1 MKKIISIVLAIGVL
15 MTAFSIAVSAE
26 ITSEKDVTSSYNV
39 QFNLASNVTKADES
53 GGSIDINGII
63 GTPEDG
69 SVYYKGSGTAHM
81 RAYAI
86 WGSGKIPKYTKAG
99 DVKYLKTTF
108 KVVPSVELND
118 VYVTRASKNWG
129 LLYQLD
135 TQGVAI
141 GQLEK
146 DVEYNIVNITDLSS
160 GKAYVY
166 VNGKRIGKTAG
177 AVVEDYV
184 EFADFIVKSVDA
196 EAKQKILTVSDL
208 KMFTYTDAD
217 TLADLTAPFNPG
229 KEGKAQSSVKPAG
242 VDNGDGTY
250 TVTITN
256 NTSAMGWERRNIPFG
271 ESVYLDQS
279 DEDIATSFVRLH
291 TNIQYSKFDGGYTT
305 VEPQGA
311 SRHGEFGTI
320 VISDGKVHSLDF
332 LVDVNAKMTYVYIDG
347 VLAAKNALSDTIADV
362 NGMTLFTKMPWN
374 SENIYTLSDVYKVL
388 YYDYPTAFT
397 LADAQADITSS
408 ATAPVVITG
417 GTVFCNNPSN
427 GNVALAAGYAGYDEQ
442 SYSGYIV
449 QYNKN
454 GVLTS
459 VSTLKASTNI
469 DKDTDNVRMFI
480 WSKNGVTPITES
492 FTAKF
497 CGNIPA
503 SAE

>member
-26 ITSEKDVTSSYNV
+26 ITSENDITSTNNV
-39 QFNLASNVTKADES
+39 KFYLWANVTDAA
-53 GGSIDINGII
+53 GNPRVNI
-63 GTPEDG
+63 GTG
-69 SVYYKGSGTAHM
+69 SVEYAGSGWAQM
-81 RAYAI
+81 KPFAVY
-86 WGSGKIPKYTKAG
+86 GGPSKYTNPG
-99 DVKYLKTTF
+99 DVKYLKTEFT
-108 KVVPSVELND
+108 VVPTVELNNILVSRANG
-118 VYVTRASKNWG
+118 VYGA
-129 LLYQLD
+129 LD
-135 TQGVAI
+135 YNTQAVAI
-141 GQLEK
+141 DRLEK
-146 DVEYNIVNITDLSS
+146 GVEYNIVNIKDLSN

-177 AVVEDYV
+177 GTVEDSV
-184 EFADFIVKSVDA
+184 NSIDFIVKTVSA
-196 EAKQKILTVSDL
+196 EANKEILFVSNV

-229 KEGKAQSSVKPAG
+229 KEGKVQSSVKPAG
-242 VDNGDGTY
+242 EDNGDGTY

-256 NTSAMGWERRNIPFG
+256 DTGAMGWERRNIPFG

-291 TNIQYSKFDGGYTT
+291 TKIQYSKFDGGYTT
-305 VEPQGA
+305 VEPQGT

-332 LVDVNAKMTYVYIDG
+332 LVDINAKMTYVYIDG
-347 VLAAKNALSDTIADV
+347 VLADKNALSDTIPDV
-362 NGMTLFTKMPWN
+362 NGMTLFTKMPW
-374 SENIYTLSDVYKVL
+374 SGENIYTLSDVYKVL

-408 ATAPVVITG
+408 ATASVVITG

-427 GNVALAAGYAGYDEQ
+427 GNIALAAGYAGYDEQ

-454 GVLTS
+454 GVLTA
-459 VSTLKASTNI
+459 VSPLHKSTNI

>member
-1 MKKIISIVLAIGVL
+1 MLEMKKIISIVLAIGVL

-26 ITSEKDVTSSYNV
+26 ITSEKEITADKNV
-39 QFNLASNVTKADES
+39 VFYVWKNVTDAA
-53 GGSIDINGII
+53 GSASVSIK
-63 GTPEDG
+63 EG
-69 SVYYKGSGTAHM
+69 SVKYAGSGQAM
-81 RAYAI
+81 MKPFI
-86 WGSGKIPKYTKAG
+86 LWGSVSKYAKEG
-99 DVKYLKTTF
+99 DVKYLKTVFT
-108 KVVPSVELND
+108 VVPKIELND
-118 VYVTRASKNWG
+118 VRVSRANSSWG
-129 LLYQLD
+129 LDYN
-135 TQGVAI
+135 TQAVTI
-141 GQLEK
+141 SKLEK
-146 DVEYNIVNITDLSS
+146 DVEYNIVNITDLSN

-166 VNGKRIGKTAG
+166 VNGKGIGRTAG
-177 AVVEDYV
+177 GTIEDTANSV
-184 EFADFIVKSVDA
+184 DFIIPSVGAAAGD
-196 EAKQKILTVSDL
+196 EILAVSDVR
-208 KMFTYTDAD
+208 MFTYTDAD
-217 TLADLTAPFNPG
+217 TLKDLIAPYNTDKVG
-229 KEGKAQSSVKPAG
+229 KVQSSVKPVG

-279 DEDIATSFVRLH
+279 DEDIETSFVRLH

-305 VEPQGA
+305 VEPQGT
-311 SRHGEFGTI
+311 SRHGEFGSI

-397 LADAQADITSS
+397 LAEAQADITSS
-408 ATAPVVITG
+408 ATVPVVITG